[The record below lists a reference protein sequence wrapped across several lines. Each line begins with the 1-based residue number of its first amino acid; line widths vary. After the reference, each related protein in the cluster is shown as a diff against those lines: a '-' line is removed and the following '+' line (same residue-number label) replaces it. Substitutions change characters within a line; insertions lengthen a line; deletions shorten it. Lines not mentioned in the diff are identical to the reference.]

1 MTKLEINGGET
12 THNLVNIPE
21 PPKLD
26 SSYKKNISKKAVG
39 FMVVEEMKLDIE
51 CNPFWSP
58 FELVKLVANLEIKKI
73 RLGDYQSDFY
83 TKISDPALR

>member
-1 MTKLEINGGET
+1 
-12 THNLVNIPE
+12 
-21 PPKLD
+21 
-26 SSYKKNISKKAVG
+26 
-39 FMVVEEMKLDIE
+39 MVVEEMKLDIE